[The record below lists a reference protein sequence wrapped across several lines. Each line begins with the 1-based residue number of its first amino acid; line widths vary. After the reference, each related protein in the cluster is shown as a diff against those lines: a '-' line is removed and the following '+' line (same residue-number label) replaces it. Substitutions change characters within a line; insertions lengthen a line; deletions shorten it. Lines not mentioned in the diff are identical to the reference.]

1 MQKFFDFRHEYLFD
15 EIITEMPRFDKGQAD
30 DFYRRFFDKAG
41 EVLKEEGVIILVS
54 EEMGIIKKYL
64 RLNKKFR
71 LINELPFNSKENI
84 NIYIIM
90 KNGVNSMDDFTGIV
104 HNIFLE
110 LYTELNL
117 ESIELFQMN
126 DEQYGHIVCALP
138 EKKIQEQTINSLHGF
153 LKGKTF
159 KLPVFIRDRAAM
171 YVAVVKDNMTDED
184 KIEFTEKSLY
194 CRMLLR

>member
-1 MQKFFDFRHEYLFD
+1 MGTLLIERNKLVRTRTMYGIDIFGEAIEGGRQNAVLAGVGINYICRNFFDFRHEYLFD

-30 DFYRRFFDKAG
+30 DFYRRFFDKAV

-90 KNGVNSMDDFTGIV
+90 KKRS
-104 HNIFLE
+104 E
-110 LYTELNL
+110 
-117 ESIELFQMN
+117 
-126 DEQYGHIVCALP
+126 
-138 EKKIQEQTINSLHGF
+138 
-153 LKGKTF
+153 
-159 KLPVFIRDRAAM
+159 
-171 YVAVVKDNMTDED
+171 
-184 KIEFTEKSLY
+184 
-194 CRMLLR
+194 

>member
-1 MQKFFDFRHEYLFD
+1 MQEFFDFRHEYLFD

-71 LINELPFNSKENI
+71 LINEIPFNSKENI

-104 HNIFLE
+104 HNVFW
-110 LYTELNL
+110 N
-117 ESIELFQMN
+117 
-126 DEQYGHIVCALP
+126 
-138 EKKIQEQTINSLHGF
+138 
-153 LKGKTF
+153 
-159 KLPVFIRDRAAM
+159 FIRNLILRA
-171 YVAVVKDNMTDED
+171 
-184 KIEFTEKSLY
+184 
-194 CRMLLR
+194 

>member
-1 MQKFFDFRHEYLFD
+1 
-15 EIITEMPRFDKGQAD
+15 
-30 DFYRRFFDKAG
+30 
-41 EVLKEEGVIILVS
+41 
-54 EEMGIIKKYL
+54 
-64 RLNKKFR
+64 
-71 LINELPFNSKENI
+71 
-84 NIYIIM
+84 
-90 KNGVNSMDDFTGIV
+90 MDDFTGIV
-104 HNIFLE
+104 HNVFLE

-138 EKKIQEQTINSLHGF
+138 ERKIQEQTINSLYGF

>member
-1 MQKFFDFRHEYLFD
+1 MILQTL
-15 EIITEMPRFDKGQAD
+15 
-30 DFYRRFFDKAG
+30 FDKAG

-104 HNIFLE
+104 HNIFW
-110 LYTELNL
+110 N
-117 ESIELFQMN
+117 
-126 DEQYGHIVCALP
+126 
-138 EKKIQEQTINSLHGF
+138 
-153 LKGKTF
+153 
-159 KLPVFIRDRAAM
+159 FIRNLILRA
-171 YVAVVKDNMTDED
+171 
-184 KIEFTEKSLY
+184 
-194 CRMLLR
+194 

>member
-1 MQKFFDFRHEYLFD
+1 MQEFFDFRHEYLFD

-104 HNIFLE
+104 HNVFLE

>member
-30 DFYRRFFDKAG
+30 DFYRRFFDKAV

-71 LINELPFNSKENI
+71 LINDLPFNSKENI

-90 KNGVNSMDDFTGIV
+90 KKRS
-104 HNIFLE
+104 E
-110 LYTELNL
+110 
-117 ESIELFQMN
+117 
-126 DEQYGHIVCALP
+126 
-138 EKKIQEQTINSLHGF
+138 
-153 LKGKTF
+153 
-159 KLPVFIRDRAAM
+159 
-171 YVAVVKDNMTDED
+171 
-184 KIEFTEKSLY
+184 
-194 CRMLLR
+194 